1 MDSNKPRPILHG
13 TGLADVTFDFGT
25 HSPLTRSE
33 RTMVLPQSRG
43 TPSRATEHNRKAS
56 HTPVHVHDV
65 KSGNSVDNSIHPKF
79 YMLACIYFRRFS

>member
-13 TGLADVTFDFGT
+13 TGLADVTFDFRT
-25 HSPLTRSE
+25 HNPSTRSE

-43 TPSRATEHNRKAS
+43 TPPRATEHNPKAS

-65 KSGNSVDNSIHPKF
+65 KSGNSVDDSMYQGFHEI
-79 YMLACIYFRRFS
+79 